1 MSSQDLNREQKRA
14 LKRMGALNE
23 QGAPVRDARGPQ
35 RKSANEPKVGPATY
49 IKEVREE
56 MRKVAWPTWPE
67 VRRYSLVVLGTVVV
81 FTAVVG
87 GLDAAFGFFSNWLYK
102 D

>member
-1 MSSQDLNREQKRA
+1 
-14 LKRMGALNE
+14 
-23 QGAPVRDARGPQ
+23 
-35 RKSANEPKVGPATY
+35 
-49 IKEVREE
+49 
-56 MRKVAWPTWPE
+56 MRKVAWPSWPE

-81 FTAVVG
+81 FTAIVG

>member
-1 MSSQDLNREQKRA
+1 
-14 LKRMGALNE
+14 
-23 QGAPVRDARGPQ
+23 
-35 RKSANEPKVGPATY
+35 
-49 IKEVREE
+49 

-81 FTAVVG
+81 FTAIVG
-87 GLDAAFGFFSNWLYK
+87 GLDSAFGFFANWLYK